1 MRLLLALTANAVSIH
16 TTTCMHE
23 PRIDINY
30 MRARHAPE
38 RGSPGGLWS
47 GWERTYLP
55 FQTRESGHQLHI
67 WEDHGEKRLAT
78 ILSKALTA
86 KNY

>member
-23 PRIDINY
+23 PRIYNY
-30 MRARHAPE
+30 NRTRHALE
-38 RGSPGGLWS
+38 RGSPAGLWS

-55 FQTRESGHQLHI
+55 FRTREGGHQLHI